1 MAKTYDNMREA
12 MELQEVSLG
21 RAGSTLFFAAQV
33 RNDGKQLEQSI
44 GKAKGRFSASKT
56 ASSIEDKIDNMV
68 DGMTELSNAIYLQR
82 KMIGSL
88 TGLGLSA
95 ALTSE
100 KTDKELQKLLKGKGR
115 R

>member
-1 MAKTYDNMREA
+1 MTKTYDDMREA

-21 RAGSTLFFAAQV
+21 RAGSTLFFASQV
-33 RNDGKQLEQSI
+33 RTDGQQLEQTI

-68 DGMTELSNAIYLQR
+68 DGMTELSNAIFLQR
-82 KMIGSL
+82 KMIGHL

-100 KTDKELQKLLKGKGR
+100 KSDNQMQQLMKGKGR